1 MEHFPNKIVE
11 GLKDAIVKVFWAK
24 QDLRGLLRRSDV
36 PDALVSA
43 QDWNAYKFHIT
54 SPIVD
59 ALNASPNGL
68 GPLRRL
74 LQETL
79 EYQNGDHLLRFQDG
93 QKRKK
98 DAERALDYLR
108 ALTKDHD
115 ATTRTEREQREA
127 RIRQAQEQK
136 RAAAFNNKLQ
146 EIHERFVAYHS
157 DPNRQGRGY
166 ALEEILYDT
175 FVLFELNPQGPFRRV
190 GEQIDGAF
198 YHDGT
203 HFFLEAKWQKDP
215 VDLNDLRDLDGAVGS
230 SLDNTLGLFV
240 SLSGFSKSGLQGYAQ
255 GNRPKIVCMDGM
267 DLMAV
272 LGGQIDLS
280 DALCRKRDLAV
291 QRRAVFAP
299 IAEILA
305 GKV

>member
-11 GLKDAIVKVFWAK
+11 GLKDAIVKVFWTK
-24 QDLRGLLRRSDV
+24 QDLRGLLRRTAV

-59 ALNASPNGL
+59 ALNADPDGL

-115 ATTRTEREQREA
+115 ATTRTQREQREA

-136 RAAAFNNKLQ
+136 RAAAFNNKLR
-146 EIHERFVAYHS
+146 EIHERFVA
-157 DPNRQGRGY
+157 
-166 ALEEILYDT
+166 
-175 FVLFELNPQGPFRRV
+175 
-190 GEQIDGAF
+190 
-198 YHDGT
+198 
-203 HFFLEAKWQKDP
+203 
-215 VDLNDLRDLDGAVGS
+215 
-230 SLDNTLGLFV
+230 
-240 SLSGFSKSGLQGYAQ
+240 
-255 GNRPKIVCMDGM
+255 
-267 DLMAV
+267 
-272 LGGQIDLS
+272 
-280 DALCRKRDLAV
+280 
-291 QRRAVFAP
+291 
-299 IAEILA
+299 
-305 GKV
+305 